1 MLTAL
6 EGAMVFNNEPVISV
20 VQKIVDPMGIKIS
33 FDDGDAQTTELLRS
47 KKISGVFNE
56 PRLTT
61 LRNVLYRAGCEFY
74 MLTGD
79 NKQPVNEIR
88 IKSRNSIAENKIK
101 YTFVM
106 YRQIDPTNNVIPMLD
121 FKLDSARTL
130 FLAGSSF
137 GSFQRTVDPSKKKVE
152 KYVFGPESYDST
164 NVNNSQS
171 AEGALPL
178 EVGSGNQFGGAAGI
192 KDGSD
197 PNLTGRSDVYIS
209 RTDESNK
216 DELSEGGKKAIDNFC
231 KFTVL
236 VPGLPRIRPFEAVQ
250 TIIEDNVP
258 GISGPANVTKVEH
271 VWNGDGGWTSTL
283 SLRQTGGAGAAQ
295 KVSNFKTKAKAPIKQ
310 ATAKKDKKA
319 KSVAKVRDPGLG
331 SGRKA

>member
-1 MLTAL
+1 
-6 EGAMVFNNEPVISV
+6 
-20 VQKIVDPMGIKIS
+20 
-33 FDDGDAQTTELLRS
+33 
-47 KKISGVFNE
+47 
-56 PRLTT
+56 
-61 LRNVLYRAGCEFY
+61 
-74 MLTGD
+74 
-79 NKQPVNEIR
+79 
-88 IKSRNSIAENKIK
+88 
-101 YTFVM
+101 
-106 YRQIDPTNNVIPMLD
+106 
-121 FKLDSARTL
+121 
-130 FLAGSSF
+130 LAGSSF

-171 AEGALPL
+171 AGGALPL

>member
-1 MLTAL
+1 MTITIHGSASAGMLTAL

-130 FLAGSSF
+130 
-137 GSFQRTVDPSKKKVE
+137 
-152 KYVFGPESYDST
+152 
-164 NVNNSQS
+164 N
-171 AEGALPL
+171 
-178 EVGSGNQFGGAAGI
+178 
-192 KDGSD
+192 
-197 PNLTGRSDVYIS
+197 
-209 RTDESNK
+209 
-216 DELSEGGKKAIDNFC
+216 
-231 KFTVL
+231 
-236 VPGLPRIRPFEAVQ
+236 
-250 TIIEDNVP
+250 
-258 GISGPANVTKVEH
+258 
-271 VWNGDGGWTSTL
+271 
-283 SLRQTGGAGAAQ
+283 
-295 KVSNFKTKAKAPIKQ
+295 
-310 ATAKKDKKA
+310 
-319 KSVAKVRDPGLG
+319 
-331 SGRKA
+331 